1 MLEMNFLFFFQN
13 AGLADYLVMKVRAN
27 DADEGENGRITYHF
41 KVNDT
46 DVQETDE
53 FFIHPDTGDL
63 RTKIILDREVKSKY
77 EVPKHKILNSTPL
90 EELDT

>member
-1 MLEMNFLFFFQN
+1 
-13 AGLADYLVMKVRAN
+13 MKVRAN

-41 KVNDT
+41 KVNET

-77 EVPKHKILNSTPL
+77 EVIFFLTFVFFTKIKNAVKK
-90 EELDT
+90 

>member
-1 MLEMNFLFFFQN
+1 
-13 AGLADYLVMKVRAN
+13 MKVRAK

-77 EVPKHKILNSTPL
+77 EVSSKVSAWELVTPL
-90 EELDT
+90 TLTPHLYPST

>member
-1 MLEMNFLFFFQN
+1 MLKLKNHKIRLQN

-41 KVNDT
+41 KINDT

-53 FFIHPDTGDL
+53 FFIQPDTGDL

-77 EVPKHKILNSTPL
+77 EVRIGHQSPKRINNVI
-90 EELDT
+90 